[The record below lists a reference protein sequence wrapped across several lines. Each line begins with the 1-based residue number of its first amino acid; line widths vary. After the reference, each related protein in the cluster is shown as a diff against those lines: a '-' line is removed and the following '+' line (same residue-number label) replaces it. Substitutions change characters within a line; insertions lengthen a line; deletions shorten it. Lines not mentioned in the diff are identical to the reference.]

1 MRIEQMTHLEEMKAL
16 GRRVYLEHRTTAKLV
31 KGASICFEG
40 KTVTLKASPEKAIE
54 TYIKMVRH
62 DGGSLRDLIHGHLFD
77 IGMRQALYDL
87 VKVEIFDACTAKDPK
102 PLTGKDKEAWLAEE
116 LLLIKSS
123 VAWLKLLNEK
133 WEAKNGN

>member
-1 MRIEQMTHLEEMKAL
+1 MRIEQMTHLEDMKAL
-16 GRRVYLEHRTTAKLV
+16 GRRVYLEHAKTAKLTR
-31 KGASICFEG
+31 GASICFEG
-40 KTVTLKASPEKAIE
+40 ETVTLKADPEKAIE
-54 TYIKMVRH
+54 TYIGMVRR
-62 DGGSLRDLIHGHLFD
+62 DGGSVRDLIHRHLFD

-133 WEAKNGN
+133 WGTTNEQ